1 MFVICNCHFRPHK
14 LFDYHWHY
22 HLPKSEDDHNMSYPD
37 FENTQV
43 RDLESNQTLIAK
55 PFPELVTSRLAMER
69 KIMMEMVII
78 CVPWWII
85 PVMTELGYFG
95 SSFEV
100 QEARKNSIWERIQRW
115 AMWKYQELFFFICWQ
130 STDQL
135 VDQSTSQSVKRL
147 VFRINSVDSNKCWK
161 TICNI
166 FQNSL
171 ENCWRRVIV
180 AIGRQPFDLLGYLG
194 KPGKGI
200 NLLSKILNF
209 NVFSTKQPIL
219 EYTKQK
225 IFWWHKWD
233 FLSVPSFQK

>member
-1 MFVICNCHFRPHK
+1 MIIICLILTLRTHTGARP
-14 LFDYHWHY
+14 WIE
-22 HLPKSEDDHNMSYPD
+22 P
-37 FENTQV
+37 NTD
-43 RDLESNQTLIAK
+43 RQTLPWARHLK
-55 PFPELVTSRLAMER
+55 VSDG
-69 KIMMEMVII
+69 KKMMEMVIS

-85 PVMTELGYFG
+85 PAMMELGYFG

-209 NVFSTKQPIL
+209 NVFSTNQPIL

>member
-1 MFVICNCHFRPHK
+1 MCSMMNHSSDDGARLLWLEFRGPGGEEELDMGK
-14 LFDYHWHY
+14 N
-22 HLPKSEDDHNMSYPD
+22 PKVGD
-37 FENTQV
+37 V
-43 RDLESNQTLIAK
+43 KI
-55 PFPELVTSRLAMER
+55 SRT
-69 KIMMEMVII
+69 V
-78 CVPWWII
+78 
-85 PVMTELGYFG
+85 
-95 SSFEV
+95 
-100 QEARKNSIWERIQRW
+100 
-115 AMWKYQELFFFICWQ
+115 FFICWQ

-225 IFWWHKWD
+225 IFWRHKWD
-233 FLSVPSFQK
+233 FFIGSFLPEIIWRELSVKCKRQCDLC